1 MKLDS
6 YLRLMVQ
13 QHASDLFLSVGAA
26 PGIKVDGHMRSE
38 NREPMSAAQIDDIA
52 ADLMTPAQ
60 RAEFARSLEMN
71 LAHDESDIGRFR
83 INIYRQRGDIAIA
96 IRYINSRIPGVEEL
110 NLPPVLKDLVMLPR
124 GLVLIAGSVGSGKS
138 TALASMIDYRNTQT
152 TGHILTVE
160 EPIEYLHS
168 HKKSIVD
175 QREVGLDTLSY
186 ANALQ
191 NAMREAPDVIVIGEI
206 RDRETME
213 AALSY
218 AQTGHLCLSTLHS
231 SNASQA
237 LERIISFFPEDA
249 RSQVL
254 FDLSMN
260 LQAIVSL
267 RLLDGE
273 NGQRVPAVE
282 ILLKTAYVSDLI
294 AKGQV
299 DLLKDAMKEATDSG
313 MQSFDDALSGLYR
326 DGRISYEGALSH
338 ADSRTDLQLRIRLSG
353 DRPVDAT
360 QAEAEKMRLEPLSDA
375 TEPLDRGNWIGD
387 SLDGRRQHEAE
398 GKLRQTQAPVPARA
412 DWLRAP
418 PA

>member
-1 MKLDS
+1 MKLES
-6 YLRLMVQ
+6 YLRLMV
-13 QHASDLFLSVGAA
+13 HKRASDLFLSVGAV

-38 NREPMSAAQIDDIA
+38 GSEPMSAAQIEGMA
-52 ADLMTPAQ
+52 ADLMTAEQ
-60 RAEFARSLEMN
+60 RVEFAKSLEMN
-71 LAHDESDIGRFR
+71 LAHDETDVGRFR

-96 IRYINSRIPGVEEL
+96 IRFINSRIPGIEEL

-138 TALASMIDYRNTQT
+138 TALASMIDYRNTQAA
-152 TGHILTVE
+152 GHILTVE

-218 AQTGHLCLSTLHS
+218 AETGHLCLSTLHS

-254 FDLSMN
+254 FDLSLN
-260 LQAIVSL
+260 LQAVVSL
-267 RLLDGE
+267 RLLGGE
-273 NGQRVPAVE
+273 QGLRIPAVE

-294 AKGQV
+294 AKGQI
-299 DLLKDAMKEATDSG
+299 DLLKDAMREATESG
-313 MQSFDDALSGLYR
+313 MQSFDDALSRLYR
-326 DGRISYEGALSH
+326 DGRVSYEDALAH

-353 DRPVDAT
+353 DRRVDIT
-360 QAEAEKMRLEPLSDA
+360 PNEADTMRLEPMTDA
-375 TEPLDRGNWIGD
+375 TDPLVRSNWIAD
-387 SLDGRRQHEAE
+387 SLGGRHQHEMAA
-398 GKLRQTQAPVPARA
+398 KLQDSQAPIR
-412 DWLRAP
+412 RR
-418 PA
+418 